1 MERCESER
9 KRSFI
14 RCETLRGCS
23 GYVIEEKGKS
33 SPSPHSLEKETE
45 NFFGSLD
52 FKLSLF
58 LSITSKMMFYQVHGK
73 PHWPY
78 VSLASCLPFLLFLL
92 YFFIFFILI
101 HLLELKF
108 MIHHQIRLG

>member
-14 RCETLRGCS
+14 RCETLCGCS

-33 SPSPHSLEKETE
+33 SPSPHSLEKERE

-52 FKLSLF
+52 FKLSLS
-58 LSITSKMMFYQVHGK
+58 LSLYNVYDDVLPGSLET
-73 PHWPY
+73 
-78 VSLASCLPFLLFLL
+78 SLAVCIACFMPGPFLLFL
-92 YFFIFFILI
+92 FFFFFFFL
-101 HLLELKF
+101 F
-108 MIHHQIRLG
+108 